1 MKTTQDNRFTP
12 CLRTGPLL
20 LSAALLACAGETA
33 PPSAGM
39 RSNVMD
45 TPPPAPVAGYEWARH
60 GGNYMYNYYLP
71 PAPSSTPWA
80 PAWSS
85 DGTAI
90 AVGMSGSIWSISVDL
105 GAESEPGVATE
116 LTRGAFYHSSPAWS
130 PDGRWMVYTADN
142 GASSA
147 EGARTI
153 QLEILDVESGET
165 RALTDDDFVYA
176 DPTFSPDGTRLAYV
190 STEPNGYFNVYV
202 RPVAGGH
209 WSGDAVAVTSD
220 SDFGRSR
227 LYFGPQ
233 DMHISPAWL
242 PNGEELLLVS
252 NRDTALGSG
261 NVIRVPAESG
271 GIERRR
277 TVLAEQTLYRARPD
291 VSLDGRRFVYSS
303 TSGAADQYVNLYVQP
318 TGGGEPYKMTFF
330 EHDAFHPR
338 WSPDGKWI
346 AFVSNEDGLPQLEL
360 LETYGGA
367 RRRVNVTERRWKE
380 PMGTLEVRVRAEG
393 ITGPTAAR
401 VTLIASDGKAWA
413 PSDAYA
419 RIGGQGGFPAFH
431 TAGSFSVEL
440 PPGQADLTVVKGF
453 ELYPH
458 RRQVDIGAGEVTR
471 VDVTLARMT
480 DLSAEGWH
488 NGSTHVHMNYAGNLH
503 NTLENLMMMSDAEDQ
518 DIVNEQIAN
527 KDNRILDYQFFVP
540 GGGAHPLSTAERI
553 LVVGQ
558 EYRPPFY
565 GHVFMLG
572 LEDHLISPFTT
583 GYEGTAI
590 ESLYPSN
597 TDMLRKAKRQGATTG
612 YVHAFG
618 GDGDP
623 LEGDLGGA
631 KAFIVDAALEAT
643 DALEWSGAGQGGFHP
658 LYAVWNNDLRITAVG
673 GEDAISSL
681 HSTSLVGAMRTYV
694 RTPDGTRTMEGWF
707 QGLRDG
713 HAFVTSGPLV
723 ELTVNGEIPGG
734 EIELPAGTTGV
745 TVQARVRSITPLT
758 RAWLVHNGREVGEVP
773 LSEDRTTADFQGD
786 VEITGSGWIHL
797 RAEGVPEERYP
808 LDARYAQA
816 FTNPAWFT
824 IGGAPI
830 RDAASADYSLDWIE
844 KLTAMADEWPGWR
857 SEDERRAVFEQF
869 QEATA
874 VYGRLKAEADG
885 ASP

>member
-346 AFVSNEDGLPQLEL
+346 AFVLQ
-360 LETYGGA
+360 
-367 RRRVNVTERRWKE
+367 RRRA
-380 PMGTLEVRVRAEG
+380 P
-393 ITGPTAAR
+393 AAR
-401 VTLIASDGKAWA
+401 APRDVRRGEAKGQRDGA
-413 PSDAYA
+413 
-419 RIGGQGGFPAFH
+419 
-431 TAGSFSVEL
+431 
-440 PPGQADLTVVKGF
+440 
-453 ELYPH
+453 
-458 RRQVDIGAGEVTR
+458 
-471 VDVTLARMT
+471 
-480 DLSAEGWH
+480 
-488 NGSTHVHMNYAGNLH
+488 
-503 NTLENLMMMSDAEDQ
+503 
-518 DIVNEQIAN
+518 
-527 KDNRILDYQFFVP
+527 
-540 GGGAHPLSTAERI
+540 
-553 LVVGQ
+553 
-558 EYRPPFY
+558 
-565 GHVFMLG
+565 
-572 LEDHLISPFTT
+572 
-583 GYEGTAI
+583 
-590 ESLYPSN
+590 
-597 TDMLRKAKRQGATTG
+597 
-612 YVHAFG
+612 
-618 GDGDP
+618 P
-623 LEGDLGGA
+623 LEGA
-631 KAFIVDAALEAT
+631 
-643 DALEWSGAGQGGFHP
+643 
-658 LYAVWNNDLRITAVG
+658 
-673 GEDAISSL
+673 
-681 HSTSLVGAMRTYV
+681 
-694 RTPDGTRTMEGWF
+694 
-707 QGLRDG
+707 DG
-713 HAFVTSGPLV
+713 HARGEGPGRGNHGAHRGAGDPDRFRRQGLGAQRRLCAHRWTGGLPGLPHGRELLRGASSGPGRPHGREGLRA
-723 ELTVNGEIPGG
+723 LPAPAAGRHRGGGGDPGG
-734 EIELPAGTTGV
+734 TSRSPA
-745 TVQARVRSITPLT
+745 
-758 RAWLVHNGREVGEVP
+758 
-773 LSEDRTTADFQGD
+773 
-786 VEITGSGWIHL
+786 
-797 RAEGVPEERYP
+797 
-808 LDARYAQA
+808 
-816 FTNPAWFT
+816 
-824 IGGAPI
+824 
-830 RDAASADYSLDWIE
+830 
-844 KLTAMADEWPGWR
+844 
-857 SEDERRAVFEQF
+857 
-869 QEATA
+869 
-874 VYGRLKAEADG
+874 
-885 ASP
+885 